1 MQRRR
6 QCLSLALSALSLSVR
21 LAHPQK
27 TSTHEI
33 TLTETCPE
41 RLGDADE
48 HAACL
53 ERIKASESLTETS
66 KKWDERT
73 ERMMG
78 FLKKLRHLVKAS
90 GNRVRWM
97 CILLSWDP
105 GALSYKYDDVPHPQ
119 WRLRTCR
126 KPNTLR
132 FLFLCC
138 CPMRSHLSSGR
149 ARWVLLA
156 LMLPGQ

>member
-1 MQRRR
+1 M
-6 QCLSLALSALSLSVR
+6 SLALSALSLSVR

-66 KKWDERT
+66 KKWGTENGT

-90 GNRVRWM
+90 GNRV
-97 CILLSWDP
+97 
-105 GALSYKYDDVPHPQ
+105 
-119 WRLRTCR
+119 
-126 KPNTLR
+126 
-132 FLFLCC
+132 
-138 CPMRSHLSSGR
+138 
-149 ARWVLLA
+149 
-156 LMLPGQ
+156 